1 MALQYVS
8 LPLFPDPFYE
18 YSISLQGVSLI
29 FRFTYSDRSEAY
41 FIDLLDQDNNPIV
54 MGERLVPGYPLFKDY
69 ALFPLTGWIWMEEIA
84 EIISEPYKVYP
95 DKIDEYYLMWYV
107 YDDGE

>member
-1 MALQYVS
+1 MTLQYVPV
-8 LPLFPDPFYE
+8 PLFADAYYE
-18 YSISLQGVSLI
+18 YSQSFQGQSFIL
-29 FRFTYSDRSEAY
+29 RFIYSDRSQAY
-41 FIDLLDQDNNPIV
+41 FFSLLDQDNVELV

-69 ALFPLTGWIWMEEIA
+69 ALFPLTGWFWMEEIA

-95 DKIDEYYLMWYV
+95 DKIDEYYRMWYV